1 MPSERSDNT
10 QLVFGAPGVRV
21 TEAGMI
27 PHWPFI
33 LSEGYP
39 SLDWPFKINLIMTIR
54 ISLSHLI
61 ALALMTFATCLSYSQ
76 AMGSM
81 PVASLLGALSA
92 RTLINAL
99 CILGG
104 VVVGQII
111 QFFDDEFETLFI
123 EVPIWIY
130 LWFVVNNDLIY
141 A

>member
-1 MPSERSDNT
+1 
-10 QLVFGAPGVRV
+10 
-21 TEAGMI
+21 
-27 PHWPFI
+27 
-33 LSEGYP
+33 
-39 SLDWPFKINLIMTIR
+39 
-54 ISLSHLI
+54 
-61 ALALMTFATCLSYSQ
+61 
-76 AMGSM
+76 M